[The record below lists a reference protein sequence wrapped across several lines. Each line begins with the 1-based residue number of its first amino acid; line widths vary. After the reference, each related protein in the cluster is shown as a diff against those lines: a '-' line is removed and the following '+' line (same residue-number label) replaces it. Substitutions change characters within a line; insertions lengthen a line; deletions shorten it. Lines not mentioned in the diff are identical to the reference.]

1 MKMLKMAALTFA
13 ASVGIV
19 GSVNAQDVGLKA
31 WSASAHIENAQST
44 APAGA
49 TLVQLYRY
57 YNAKEVNHFSGREMP
72 QGWSDLGWRQ
82 DGTNGFI
89 SFTPFSGSRTLYSCF
104 IPGGIDRFTSSDP
117 NCEGQGRDSMNSI
130 LGYVAESQ
138 IPGTVPLYRCQRGG
152 IKKINGVWRSD
163 HFDTLSSVCENVPNP
178 AMDGVLGYV
187 FL

>member
-1 MKMLKMAALTFA
+1 MKMLKMAALVLAVSASTAGA
-13 ASVGIV
+13 A
-19 GSVNAQDVGLKA
+19 NAQDVGMKA
-31 WSASAHIENAQST
+31 WSASAHIESAQANA
-44 APAGA
+44 PEGA

-57 YNAKEVNHFSGREMP
+57 YNPKEINHYSGREMP
-72 QGWSDLGWRQ
+72 QNWQDLGWRQ

-89 SFTPFSGSRTLYSCF
+89 SYTPFAGSRTLYNCF
-104 IPGGIDRFTSSDP
+104 IPGGIDLFTSTDA
-117 NCEGQGRDSMNSI
+117 NCEGQGKATWAPI
-130 LGYVAESQ
+130 TGYIAASQ

-152 IKKINGVWRSD
+152 IKKINGVWRAD